1 MHVQELQFQFFFLHA
16 PVANSTMHADS
27 TERLHTLMPQALSLF
42 KLITPFQVYMYLA
55 NFSLQLLT
63 SVCWSS

>member
-42 KLITPFQVYMYLA
+42 KSLHFRSTCIWLI
-55 NFSLQLLT
+55 SLCSFLLQFAGQAD
-63 SVCWSS
+63 